1 MARFYKAEPYF
12 ALYSSD
18 CGPPYIGQLIPLPAL
33 RTGRITYERL
43 STRLDAIPERRMP
56 ASSSRWPALILLVA
70 VLAHVSIQCA
80 DPAASRAFYEAV
92 LQALAASALL
102 TFGDHVG
109 FGNEGAGPVFWIV
122 PVNTPGGPH
131 DDVHIAFR
139 ARSCAEV
146 DAFVEVARSRG
157 AEVLHEPKE
166 WWYRPG
172 YYGGFVRDPDGNN
185 VEAVHLPG

>member
-1 MARFYKAEPYF
+1 MA
-12 ALYSSD
+12 
-18 CGPPYIGQLIPLPAL
+18 
-33 RTGRITYERL
+33 GRPHPVRCRR
-43 STRLDAIPERRMP
+43 STVDD
-56 ASSSRWPALILLVA
+56 

-92 LQALAASALL
+92 LEPVGAKALL
-102 TFGDHVG
+102 AYGDHVG
-109 FGNEGAGPVFWIV
+109 FGSPDRGPDFWIG

-139 ARSCAEV
+139 AGSRAEV
-146 DAFVEVARSRG
+146 DAFVEVARARG

-166 WWYRPG
+166 WWYTPG

-185 VEAVHLPG
+185 VEAVHLGGP